1 MFLQDS
7 KSISLFDHFHK
18 DQLELLNSA
27 MEVCLFDIDDFVFEQ
42 GQLAEYL
49 YILYSG
55 KATIRYKPYDGP
67 PLTVATIQPGGV
79 FGWSALLGRKVYS
92 SSAIA
97 QEDCKC
103 YRISKNRLANIY
115 NKNPEFGSILL
126 KRLAS
131 AVNQHGNKTY
141 EEILALLKKG
151 VDRRK

>member
-7 KSISLFDHFHK
+7 RSISLFDNFKK

-42 GQLAEYL
+42 GQLADYL
-49 YILYSG
+49 YILYFG
-55 KATIRYKPYDGP
+55 KVTIRYKPYDGP
-67 PLTVATIQPGGV
+67 PLTVATILPGGV

-92 SSAIA
+92 SSAIV

-103 YRISKNRLANIY
+103 YRISKHRLGILY
-115 NKNPEFGSILL
+115 KKNPEFGATLL

-131 AVNQHGNKTY
+131 AVNQHGSKTY
-141 EEILALLKKG
+141 EEILSLLKKG